1 MQVRGL
7 RGGRL
12 DHVQC
17 AWLAAVVGVTVVFEA
32 PTKHNAVSRGERA
45 GAHRVICKAF
55 FNGRGTPAPDQR
67 EQPMS
72 DNDLVLRVPHSL
84 GAVEAKRRIAS
95 GVAAVKTQY
104 GSYFRTSEAEWDGN
118 RLTFCLTALAQTVRG
133 TVDVEDDH
141 VELRAQ
147 LPTVIRLL
155 AKRFVPAVRDAGQK
169 QLTKNP

>member
-1 MQVRGL
+1 
-7 RGGRL
+7 
-12 DHVQC
+12 
-17 AWLAAVVGVTVVFEA
+17 
-32 PTKHNAVSRGERA
+32 
-45 GAHRVICKAF
+45 
-55 FNGRGTPAPDQR
+55 
-67 EQPMS
+67 MS
-72 DNDLVLRVPHSL
+72 DNDLVLRVPPSL

-118 RLTFCLTALAQTVRG
+118 RLTICLTALAQPVRG

-169 QLTKNP
+169 LLTKNP